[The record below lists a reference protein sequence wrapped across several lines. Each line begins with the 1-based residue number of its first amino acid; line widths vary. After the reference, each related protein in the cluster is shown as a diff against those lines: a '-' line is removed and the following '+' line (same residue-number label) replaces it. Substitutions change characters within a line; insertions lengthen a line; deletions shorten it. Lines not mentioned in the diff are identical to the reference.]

1 MGFSMKGPN
10 MNISYG
16 GESNKQQKSNLMKD
30 NPVAKHASA
39 MNMGKAHSKSP
50 NYKYSDTPMELTAEG
65 KKKILASDANPEF
78 KKAIAKSPVKPGSP
92 ATLIDPKKSKKSKK
106 DTYREGGKKPILTD
120 AQKKKRKEN
129 LENADKSVPRRSP
142 ATMKGKA
149 KGGDSGI
156 YKKGCFSGGK
166 KYKK

>member
-1 MGFSMKGPN
+1 MNRPN

-39 MNMGKAHSKSP
+39 MNMYGKKDSPAHAYGK
-50 NYKYSDTPMELTAEG
+50 KTPMHQAKPDYIDLDGDGNTSE
-65 KKKILASDANPEF
+65 PM
-78 KKAIAKSPVKPGSP
+78 KKAAKEKGKSP
-92 ATLIDPKKSKKSKK
+92 ATLIDPKKSKK